1 LYFRRLL
8 GFIKKDIKLFAV
20 DRQAVV
26 MSLVVPILI
35 ASILGW
41 LDSTATGGS
50 QASPITID
58 VVDLDQSD
66 ISQAVID
73 RLSKS
78 GTVRPDVVSKDQA
91 LKDVRQAKVTA
102 AIILPKR
109 FGKVAYAA
117 LIGGTKPKIDMIT
130 DPSRPIESQI
140 VMGALLEQGSS
151 AVMGMT
157 SDTASAPFKVL
168 ESHAERR
175 STGSWANAAH
185 DYAGFGL
192 QGLLFFAMEAAIGL
206 ARERKMGIWQRL
218 RAAPVPLGLIL
229 LSREVSSTIM
239 ALAIIV
245 AMFGFGALLF
255 GIRILGSS
263 LGFALVSVSTAL
275 MAATFGLL
283 IATVGKT
290 ETQSRGLSILLIM
303 VMLATGGAW
312 FPMAKMPT
320 FVQTVANWL
329 PVRWA
334 VEGFDA
340 MTWRGMGLNEALRS
354 SSALI
359 AFAGV
364 FAALALVR
372 FRWAGYR
379 E

>member
-1 LYFRRLL
+1 
-8 GFIKKDIKLFAV
+8 
-20 DRQAVV
+20 
-26 MSLVVPILI
+26 
-35 ASILGW
+35 
-41 LDSTATGGS
+41 
-50 QASPITID
+50 
-58 VVDLDQSD
+58 
-66 ISQAVID
+66 
-73 RLSKS
+73 
-78 GTVRPDVVSKDQA
+78 
-91 LKDVRQAKVTA
+91 
-102 AIILPKR
+102 
-109 FGKVAYAA
+109 
-117 LIGGTKPKIDMIT
+117 
-130 DPSRPIESQI
+130 
-140 VMGALLEQGSS
+140 
-151 AVMGMT
+151 
-157 SDTASAPFKVL
+157 
-168 ESHAERR
+168 
-175 STGSWANAAH
+175 
-185 DYAGFGL
+185 
-192 QGLLFFAMEAAIGL
+192 
-206 ARERKMGIWQRL
+206 MGIWQRL